1 MSIPKALYSTNLDV
15 FNSSP
20 HIKRTYICTD
30 TICSHLKHKD
40 IFPLT
45 DTNRSSNLNI
55 SHTFSYKHRLGY
67 KRRIR
72 IESSQHVFL
81 VIISLES
88 RSLANEHSQPS
99 ISAQGS
105 CRVSTS
111 KFAFLKIIAGKY
123 LI

>member
-1 MSIPKALYSTNLDV
+1 MSILKALYSANLDV

-45 DTNRSSNLNI
+45 DMNRSSNLNI
-55 SHTFSYKHRLGY
+55 SHTFSYRHRPGY
-67 KRRIR
+67 KRRIC

-81 VIISLES
+81 VIISLENH
-88 RSLANEHSQPS
+88 SLANEHSQPS

-105 CRVSTS
+105 CRVSTR
-111 KFAFLKIIAGKY
+111 KFAFLKIISRKH